1 MFYCRTSELTAK
13 CSHSF
18 LFLSWTKPALVK
30 TGRKRICLSTWV
42 ITENPQ
48 QCQPA
53 FLTGKKLKVATKK
66 MWKYKTTVFVVVIKF
81 LTYIMTSILQWE
93 SSNVKRNGRLLKLW
107 LLICFIGFPEI
118 IMNWILYFI
127 TSAIQ

>member
-1 MFYCRTSELTAK
+1 M
-13 CSHSF
+13 
-18 LFLSWTKPALVK
+18 
-30 TGRKRICLSTWV
+30 
-42 ITENPQ
+42 
-48 QCQPA
+48 
-53 FLTGKKLKVATKK
+53 
-66 MWKYKTTVFVVVIKF
+66 IKF

-93 SSNVKRNGRLLKLW
+93 SSNVKRNGSLLKLW